1 MAKVTEK
8 YEAMVVFSTKLGEED
23 LKALILKFGDLIS
36 ANAEGEVSLDEWGK
50 RKLAYP
56 INFENDG
63 YYVLWN
69 FTSKPGFPAELE
81 RVLKITDGVLRFLVT
96 VG

>member
-23 LKALILKFGDLIS
+23 IKALMTKFGDLIS

-50 RKLAYP
+50 RKKAYP
-56 INFENDG
+56 INFEN
-63 YYVLWN
+63 VV
-69 FTSKPGFPAELE
+69 FF
-81 RVLKITDGVLRFLVT
+81 VFCFFFFFF
-96 VG
+96 